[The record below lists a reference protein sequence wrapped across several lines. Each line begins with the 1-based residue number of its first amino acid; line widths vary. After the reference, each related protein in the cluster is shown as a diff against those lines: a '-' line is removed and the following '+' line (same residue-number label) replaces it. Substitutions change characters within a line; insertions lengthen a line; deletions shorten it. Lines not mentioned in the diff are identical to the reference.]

1 MNDDFTIEGI
11 AALLTQL
18 AAVQM
23 ERDEYRVRTEAAEAE
38 VARLTAESAA
48 LIDWRECAL
57 SVGEVM
63 APTGPEGYYDMTPA
77 AWWEWAIKSASALRA
92 RVAELEAELNRE
104 IKHRR
109 LLAGAAQYYGC
120 PYCGNPIDLPAPPQ
134 E

>member
-1 MNDDFTIEGI
+1 MMRDEITVEGV

-23 ERDEYRVRTEAAEAE
+23 ERDEFRARAEAAEAE
-38 VARLTAESAA
+38 VARLTVRVAELEAVFARCRELESAA
-48 LIDWRECAL
+48 Q
-57 SVGEVM
+57 V
-63 APTGPEGYYDMTPA
+63 
-77 AWWEWAIKSASALRA
+77 